1 MIKRRETLPVR
12 VGQLT
17 IGGHHPIWIQS
28 MTNTPTDDVSST
40 ISQIKLLEDA
50 GCEIIR
56 VAVLNLEAA
65 LAIGLI
71 KKAISIP
78 LVADIHFDHRI
89 ALKCIEMGVDKLRI
103 NPGNI
108 GSDQRV
114 KAVVDA
120 CKDKGIPI
128 RIGVNG
134 GSLEKELLEKHGHPT
149 AEAMVESALR
159 HIDLL
164 EKNQFDQIIV
174 SLKSSDVVQTV
185 EAYRLLSGRI
195 PYPLHLGITEAG
207 TMRQGIIK
215 SSIGIGSMLL
225 DGIGD
230 TLRVS
235 LTEPSIEEI
244 KAARG
249 ILSSLSIRKF
259 GISFVSCPTC
269 GRCQYDMINIAKEA
283 ERELEG
289 CQLNITVA
297 IMGCPVNGP
306 GEAREADLGIAGGKD
321 HAVLFKKGV
330 AIRKIATS
338 EIIQTL
344 KDEIRALEEGRPS

>member
-1 MIKRRETLPVR
+1 
-12 VGQLT
+12 
-17 IGGHHPIWIQS
+17 
-28 MTNTPTDDVSST
+28 MTNTQTDDIKGTVD
-40 ISQIKLLEDA
+40 QIKALENA
-50 GCEIIR
+50 GCEIVR
-56 VAVLNLEAA
+56 VAVLNLDAA
-65 LAIGLI
+65 HAIAPI
-71 KKAISIP
+71 KKAIGIP
-78 LVADIHFDHRI
+78 LVADVHFDHRI

-108 GSDQRV
+108 GSDERV

-134 GSLEKELLEKHGHPT
+134 GSLEKELLEKYGHPT

-164 EKNQFDQIIV
+164 EKNNFDQIIV
-174 SLKSSDVVQTV
+174 SLKSSNVMQTV
-185 EAYRLLSGRI
+185 EAYQLLASQI

-207 TMRQGIIK
+207 TLRQGLIK

-225 DGIGD
+225 AGIGD

-235 LTEPSIEEI
+235 LTETSVEEI

-249 ILSSLSIRKF
+249 ILSALDIRKF

-269 GRCQYDMINIAKEA
+269 GRCQYDMIDIAKEA
-283 ERELEG
+283 EKALED
-289 CQLNITVA
+289 CKLNVTVA

-306 GEAREADLGIAGGKD
+306 GEAREADLGIAGGRD

-338 EIIQTL
+338 DIIQTL
-344 KDEIRALEEGRPS
+344 KDEIKALEEGISS